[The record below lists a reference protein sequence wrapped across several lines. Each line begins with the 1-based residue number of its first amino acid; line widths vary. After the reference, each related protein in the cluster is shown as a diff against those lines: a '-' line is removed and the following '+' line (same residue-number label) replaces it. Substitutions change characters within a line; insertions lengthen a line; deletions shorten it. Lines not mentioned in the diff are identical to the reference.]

1 MLDLD
6 AKDGFLLNGHL
17 SEDQMGALLTGDPA
31 PAATAHLAACTRCSK
46 EFTSLKAALGNYRE
60 AVIPFAEAAS
70 QRARFR
76 ASRLASTS
84 VTPQRACGWGF
95 AGWAVT
101 AAAAL
106 ALVGTSVGGYRSH
119 TAASVAPVAITSGTS
134 GSASDVGTSG
144 QADDERLLSDINQD
158 LATSL
163 PPSLAPLN
171 ASSSAPA
178 NTSATAR

>member
-101 AAAAL
+101 AVAAL
-106 ALVGTSVGGYRSH
+106 ALVGTSVGGFRSH
-119 TAASVAPVAITSGTS
+119 TTLPVTPVAVTS